1 MRVFVS
7 DLAANVQ
14 AQNEM
19 ALLKAHADK
28 EQAQFETEWRELG
41 RVLEQDRRLKERMAG
56 QDRGTL
62 PTPHSSTVS
71 PPFFDVLVFS
81 TLLLSGVN
89 YNLFQVNAVG
99 MHFVIHQL
107 VEVFA

>member
-1 MRVFVS
+1 MSAWVRWFVS
-7 DLAANVQ
+7 VFSSLRRCLQ

-56 QDRGTL
+56 QDRGKNNNTCRASRSL
-62 PTPHSSTVS
+62 
-71 PPFFDVLVFS
+71 
-81 TLLLSGVN
+81 
-89 YNLFQVNAVG
+89 
-99 MHFVIHQL
+99 
-107 VEVFA
+107 

>member
-1 MRVFVS
+1 LSAWVVGFVS
-7 DLAANVQ
+7 VFSRLTTTGVMQ

-56 QDRGTL
+56 QDRGKNNTCSASC
-62 PTPHSSTVS
+62 SS
-71 PPFFDVLVFS
+71 FL
-81 TLLLSGVN
+81 
-89 YNLFQVNAVG
+89 
-99 MHFVIHQL
+99 
-107 VEVFA
+107 

>member
-1 MRVFVS
+1 M
-7 DLAANVQ
+7 Q

-56 QDRGTL
+56 QDRGKNNNCLTL
-62 PTPHSSTVS
+62 SLRFHS
-71 PPFFDVLVFS
+71 
-81 TLLLSGVN
+81 
-89 YNLFQVNAVG
+89 
-99 MHFVIHQL
+99 QL
-107 VEVFA
+107 RNRSS

>member
-1 MRVFVS
+1 LLPGPVGVMRES
-7 DLAANVQ
+7 AHSTLADCMRETMQ

-56 QDRGTL
+56 QDKGETGY
-62 PTPHSSTVS
+62 
-71 PPFFDVLVFS
+71 FS
-81 TLLLSGVN
+81 LISLE
-89 YNLFQVNAVG
+89 
-99 MHFVIHQL
+99 VIYREYCCH
-107 VEVFA
+107 

>member
-1 MRVFVS
+1 M
-7 DLAANVQ
+7 Q

-56 QDRGTL
+56 QDRGKNNTC
-62 PTPHSSTVS
+62 HA
-71 PPFFDVLVFS
+71 PPFFEGSF
-81 TLLLSGVN
+81 TTP
-89 YNLFQVNAVG
+89 
-99 MHFVIHQL
+99 
-107 VEVFA
+107 E